1 MSDDEKQKPEE
12 AEKGPSKAPA
22 APKAKP
28 RRVTVEM
35 SADVQAVYSNAT
47 LIDFSPAEV
56 VIDFIQMLPRMPK
69 AQVKTRVLLSPIHAK
84 MLQQALSQ
92 HVKKFE
98 QQFGEIRL
106 PSQSILADQFFRFP
120 KNDDDKDKGG

>member
-1 MSDDEKQKPEE
+1 MSDDQQKKPESPE
-12 AEKGPSKAPA
+12 EGA
-22 APKAKP
+22 ANPPGLVKPKP

-35 SADVQAVYSNAT
+35 AADVQAVYSNAT

-69 AQVKTRVLLSPIHAK
+69 AQVKSRVLLSPIHAK

-106 PSQSILADQFFRFP
+106 PSQSFLADQLFRFP
-120 KNDDDKDKGG
+120 KNDEDKDKGS

>member
-1 MSDDEKQKPEE
+1 MSDKNKKPDDASPTPPAPPTNPKQ
-12 AEKGPSKAPA
+12 
-22 APKAKP
+22 

-35 SADVQAVYSNAT
+35 SKDLQAVYANAT

-56 VIDFIQMLPRMPK
+56 VVDFIQMLPRMPK

-92 HVKKFE
+92 HVTKFE
-98 QQFGEIRL
+98 RQFGEIRL
-106 PSQSILADQFFRFP
+106 PSQSFLADQFFRFP
-120 KNDDDKDKGG
+120 KSDDDKDKGS